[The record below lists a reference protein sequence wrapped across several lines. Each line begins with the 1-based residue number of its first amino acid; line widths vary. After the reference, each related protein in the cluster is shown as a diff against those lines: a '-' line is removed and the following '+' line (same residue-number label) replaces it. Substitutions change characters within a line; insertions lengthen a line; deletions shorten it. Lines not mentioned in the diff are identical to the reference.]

1 MNYRKQLFIVSYYLI
16 VLLNI
21 NQYCWVVSVLM
32 CVLVHHWYQ
41 WTVFNEVKINP
52 TDASDSWQTIYH
64 MPGGISG
71 PSRWTGS
78 VWTWLPHKR
87 LSLCLWIIRLDWVK
101 INIHLR
107 DHKLCSSAEGVSLK
121 RVVSANAVSGQIC
134 PDLRASSVC
143 LLWLYSSSCFRVLL
157 TKEQKQDTSW
167 LTQAGGALQ
176 CILGNL
182 CKVIDINPWM
192 SNHSASSRAF

>member
-107 DHKLCSSAEGVSLK
+107 DHKLCRRSFSEACGQCKCSL
-121 RVVSANAVSGQIC
+121 R
-134 PDLRASSVC
+134 PDLSRPASVFSLSAVTLFLQLLQSAVNKRAKT
-143 LLWLYSSSCFRVLL
+143 RHIL
-157 TKEQKQDTSW
+157 TDTGW
-167 LTQAGGALQ
+167 WRPAVHPG
-176 CILGNL
+176 
-182 CKVIDINPWM
+182 
-192 SNHSASSRAF
+192 